1 VTESCVSVRAF
12 AQQPS
17 HAGPCV
23 STPALA
29 AAEAGVS
36 RSRTLSPARVK
47 GGHLDAAEIL
57 ERPRRDLGAD
67 ELWRRSLARSRER
80 RALAAAGEHAPR
92 SLVSAA
98 ILDLD
103 GPAEYQRLALASER
117 DLSDEELW
125 DLSLACA
132 RAKRLAVE
140 KGFLPQARVASAS
153 LVVAAVAALAPMQ
166 GGAHPRVS
174 SAGAAQIDTRLLKVG
189 SRGAAVKAV
198 QRALGVPADGIFGP
212 RTRAAVRAFQ
222 ARNGLIVDGIV
233 GPQTRAAL
241 FGQGAGGVKLI
252 RAWWVAPV
260 QRALGVPVDGVYGPQ
275 TRAAVRAYQ
284 ARHGLVVDGVVGPQ
298 TLGHLG
304 IARPSSGHHHH
315 GSDGG
320 GGESGHHHHDGS
332 ASGAQAGGQSGPA
345 SITRSLWDE
354 LALANRMGLRLI
366 SGHRPGATIG
376 GGGSPSDHAAYPSRA
391 IDVAG
396 SRAAM
401 RAYALAV
408 AGRPGIKYII
418 HSPLG
423 MWGSWNGNWRPVRG
437 GTRASHFSH
446 VHVSASG

>member
-1 VTESCVSVRAF
+1 VNT
-12 AQQPS
+12 
-17 HAGPCV
+17 
-23 STPALA
+23 
-29 AAEAGVS
+29 AEM
-36 RSRTLSPARVK
+36 
-47 GGHLDAAEIL
+47 L
-57 ERPRRDLGAD
+57 EPPRRDLAAA

-92 SLVSAA
+92 SLISAA

-132 RAKRLAVE
+132 RARRLAAE

-153 LVVAAVAALAPMQ
+153 LIVAAVAALAPTQ
-166 GGAHPRVS
+166 GGAHPRAS
-174 SAGAAQIDTRLLKVG
+174 SAGAAQIDARLLKLGTRG
-189 SRGAAVKAV
+189 SAVEAV
-198 QRALGVPADGIFGP
+198 QRALGISADGIFGP
-212 RTRAAVRAFQ
+212 QTRAAVRAFQ
-222 ARNGLIVDGIV
+222 ARKGLVVDGVV

-241 FGQGAGGVKLI
+241 FGQGAGGVELI

-275 TRAAVRAYQ
+275 TRAAIRAYQ
-284 ARHGLVVDGVVGPQ
+284 ARHRLTVDGVVGPQ

-315 GSDGG
+315 GNDGG
-320 GGESGHHHHDGS
+320 GGKSGHHHHDGS
-332 ASGAQAGGQSGPA
+332 ASGAQAEGQSGPA

-376 GGGSPSDHAAYPSRA
+376 GGGGASDHAAYPSRA

-396 SRAAM
+396 SPAAM
-401 RAYALAV
+401 RGYALAV
-408 AGRPGIKYII
+408 AGRAGIKYII
-418 HSPLG
+418 YSPLG
-423 MWGSWNGNWRPVRG
+423 MWGNWNGSWRPVHG